1 MKKIGFIGLGI
12 MGSRMAANLLK
23 KGFDLKVYNR
33 TKSKA
38 EALIGAGAEWAGSAS
53 NAGTDVD
60 ILITMLSEPGAVS
73 SMALG
78 KDGFLQV
85 MRKNAL
91 WIDSS
96 TVNPYYTGEM
106 KQLASEEGI
115 RFIDAPVAG
124 SKKPAEKGELLFL
137 AGGDK
142 NDINEAVP
150 LFDAMGK
157 KFIHVGENGKGTS
170 LKMVFN
176 LLLGQA
182 MHSFGEAMKLGRS
195 LELDEK
201 MLFDVLLDSPVVAP
215 FIKLKRDKMENKEFS
230 PEFPLRWM
238 QKDLTLAAETAYEQG
253 VKLKANDIVIE
264 AYRNAID
271 NDRGDDDF
279 SAIYDD
285 MK

>member
-271 NDRGDDDF
+271 NGRGDDDF

>member
-1 MKKIGFIGLGI
+1 MKKIGFIGTGI
-12 MGSRMAANLLK
+12 MGSRMAANLLNQ
-23 KGFDLKVYNR
+23 GFQLKVHNR

-38 EALIGAGAEWAGSAS
+38 EPLIDSGAEWAETAAE
-53 NAGTDVD
+53 AGKNVDV
-60 ILITMLSEPGAVS
+60 LITMLSEPGAVS
-73 SMALG
+73 SLALG
-78 KDGFLQV
+78 KDGFLES
-85 MRKNAL
+85 MSENTL

-106 KQLASEEGI
+106 KEIATESGV

-124 SKKPAEKGELLFL
+124 SKAPAEKGELLFL
-137 AGGDK
+137 VGGEEKDVK
-142 NDINEAVP
+142 ESAT
-150 LFDAMGK
+150 LFEAMGK
-157 KFIHVGENGKGTS
+157 KYIHIGESGKGTS

-182 MHSFGEAMKLGRS
+182 MHSFSEAMKLGHS

-201 MLFDVLLDSPVVAP
+201 MLFDVLLESPVVAP
-215 FIKLKRDKMENKEFS
+215 FIKFKREKMENKAYA
-230 PEFPLRWM
+230 PDFPLKWM
-238 QKDLTLAAETAYEQG
+238 QKDLTLATETAYEQG

-271 NDRGDDDF
+271 NGRGDDDF

>member
-23 KGFDLKVYNR
+23 NDYHLTIHNR

-38 EALIGAGAEWAGSAS
+38 EPLIESGAKWAESA
-53 NAGTDVD
+53 AETAKEAD
-60 ILITMLSEPGAVS
+60 ILITMLSEPEAVS
-73 SMALG
+73 AMAFG
-78 KDGFLQV
+78 EKGFLSV
-85 MRKNAL
+85 LKEGSL

-106 KQLASEEGI
+106 TQMASEKNI

-124 SKKPAEKGELLFL
+124 SKAPAEKGELLFL
-137 AGGDK
+137 VGGADQNVK
-142 NDINEAVP
+142 EAAP
-150 LFDAMGK
+150 LFDVMGK
-157 KFIHVGENGKGTS
+157 KYIHIGENGKGTS

-182 MHSFGEAMKLGRS
+182 MHSFGEALKLGES
-195 LELDEK
+195 LHLEEK
-201 MLFDVLLDSPVVAP
+201 MLFDILLESPVVAP
-215 FIKLKRDKMENKEFS
+215 FVKLKRHKMENKEFS

-238 QKDLTLAAETAYEQG
+238 HKDLMLASETAYEQG
-253 VKLKANDIVIE
+253 IKLKVNDMVRE

-271 NDRGDDDF
+271 NGRGDEDF

-285 MK
+285 LK

>member
-1 MKKIGFIGLGI
+1 MKQIGFIGLGI
-12 MGSRMAANLLK
+12 MGSRMAANLLS
-23 KGFDLKVYNR
+23 KGFSLKVYNR

-38 EALIGAGAEWAGSAS
+38 EPLIEAGAEWAETAS
-53 NAGTDVD
+53 DAGKNVD

-73 SMALG
+73 SLALG
-78 KDGFLQV
+78 KNGFLES
-85 MRKNAL
+85 MKKNAL

-106 KQLASEEGI
+106 KQIASEKGI

-137 AGGDK
+137 VGGEE
-142 NDINEAVP
+142 NDIKEAAS
-150 LFDAMGK
+150 LFDAMGRK
-157 KFIHVGENGKGTS
+157 YIHIGKNGKGTS

-182 MHSFGEAMKLGRS
+182 MYSFGEAMKLGRS
-195 LELDEK
+195 LELNEK

-215 FIKLKRDKMENKEFS
+215 FVKLKRDKMENKDFS

-253 VKLKANDIVIE
+253 VKLKANNIVIE
-264 AYRNAID
+264 AYRNAIE
-271 NDRGDDDF
+271 NNRGDEDF